1 MIKHKNLIAFLSD
14 KSDGNIA
21 YHVQDSKENVDKNRI
36 ALAKKYHYKYSDLV
50 YMEQIHSNNVVCVDF
65 SSQKLQK
72 QCDALITNEKNLP
85 LMVMVADCIPV
96 MFFDEIQQVIAVAHA
111 GRNGVF
117 TNIVKNVVELMIQNY
132 HCETKNIQVFLG
144 ESIQKCCYEVSV
156 ELANIAIN
164 SFGKEF
170 VNGRLLDLQ
179 GICKKQL
186 LNCEILEENIQ
197 IQEYCTK
204 CNSSQKYYSYRAQ
217 GNEAGRF
224 AAVMMLKGN
233 Q

>member
-1 MIKHKNLIAFLSD
+1 MIENKNLVAFLSD

-21 YHVQDSKENVDKNRI
+21 YHVQDSKENVHKNRI

-50 YMEQIHSNNVVCVDF
+50 YMEQVHSNNVVCVDL

-96 MFFDEIQQVIAVAHA
+96 MFFDKVQEVIAVAHA
-111 GRNGVF
+111 GRNGVY
-117 TNIVKNVVELMIQNY
+117 TNIVSNVIEKMIQHY
-132 HCETKNIQVFLG
+132 GSETQHIQVFLG
-144 ESIQKCCYEVSV
+144 ASIQKCCYEVSV
-156 ELANIAIN
+156 ELANIASK
-164 SFGKEF
+164 SFGEEF
-170 VNGRLLDLQ
+170 VNGRLVDLQ
-179 GICKKQL
+179 GICKSQL
-186 LNCEILEENIQ
+186 ITCGIKNENIQ

-204 CNSSQKYYSYRAQ
+204 CNASQKYFSYRVQ

-233 Q
+233 K